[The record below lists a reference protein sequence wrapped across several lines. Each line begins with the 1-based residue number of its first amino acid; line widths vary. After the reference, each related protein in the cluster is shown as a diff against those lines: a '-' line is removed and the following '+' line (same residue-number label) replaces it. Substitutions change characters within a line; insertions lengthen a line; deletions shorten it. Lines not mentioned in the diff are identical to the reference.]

1 MENTVFSFL
10 RLRINDCHQSI
21 QRLRSD
27 CQRLLCELSDLI
39 DCSEVLWIEEFCR
52 PQFRKESIKQREKH
66 DKKLLRL
73 IGTKPSDKS
82 GSNLKKRWVKNL
94 SSKELS
100 ELERKG
106 LEHGLKFAVVPNRIP
121 TAEIIASVE
130 EGIFPLDDDAKRLV
144 RAEVSSILRR
154 AKIPPKNID
163 SNVFKALLALRKDP
177 DRVILSADKGNCV
190 VVMDK
195 HDYREKALSLL
206 NDRNTYSI
214 LKSDPTG
221 KTQRGLNAK
230 LLLLKKSNIIGKAT

>member
-1 MENTVFSFL
+1 
-10 RLRINDCHQSI
+10 LRINDCHQSI

-27 CQRLLCELSDLI
+27 CQRLLGELSDLI
-39 DCSEVLWIEEFCR
+39 DCSEVLWIEQFCR
-52 PQFRKESIKQREKH
+52 SQFRKESIKQGEKH
-66 DKKLLRL
+66 EKKLLRL
-73 IGTKPSDKS
+73 IGTKLSDKS
-82 GSNLKKRWVKNL
+82 SSNLKKRWVKNL
-94 SSKELS
+94 SSKELN

-106 LEHGLKFAVVPNRIP
+106 LEHGLRFAVVPNRIP

-130 EGIFPLDDDAKRLV
+130 EGFFPLDDDAKRLV

-163 SNVFKALLALRKDP
+163 SNVFKALLALKKDHH
-177 DRVILSADKGNCV
+177 KGNCD

-206 NDRNTYSI
+206 NNRNTYCI

-221 KTQRGLNAK
+221 KTQRV
-230 LLLLKKSNIIGKAT
+230 

>member
-27 CQRLLCELSDLI
+27 CQRLLGELSDLI
-39 DCSEVLWIEEFCR
+39 DSSEILWIEEFCR
-52 PQFRKESIKQREKH
+52 SQFRKESIKQREKH

-82 GSNLKKRWVKNL
+82 SSNLKKRWVKNL

-100 ELERKG
+100 ELEREG
-106 LEHGLKFAVVPNRIP
+106 LEHRLKFAAVPNRIP
-121 TAEIIASVE
+121 IAEIIASVE
-130 EGIFPLDDDAKRLV
+130 EGIFPLDDNAKPLV

-163 SNVFKALLALRKDP
+163 SNVFKALLAIKKDP
-177 DRVILSADKGNCV
+177 DRVILSADKGNYV
-190 VVMDK
+190 VVIARRLF
-195 HDYREKALSLL
+195 HCWITEIRILFSSL
-206 NDRNTYSI
+206 I
-214 LKSDPTG
+214 LLE
-221 KTQRGLNAK
+221 R
-230 LLLLKKSNIIGKAT
+230 LKEV